1 MAPNDSGYI
10 KKNLPDN
17 VFKIG
22 VILLAI
28 GIILGIIGFI
38 VDSYRASFA
47 YLVSFIFFLSIVV
60 GSLFLVALEYAA
72 NADWSTPFRRISE
85 FLAAGL
91 PLLLIFAIP
100 LMFNTGSLFQWS
112 HANYIHSDKMLEAKS
127 AYLNTPFFM
136 VRVFAIIIIWIF
148 FYTLIIKNSR
158 KQDDTSN
165 QLLTKRNI
173 TLSVIFIPV
182 FAITIS
188 LVAVDWI
195 MSLESKWFST
205 IFGVYLFA
213 GVAWVSLAAL
223 TLTSIKLKEKGL
235 LHPAIKEDHYYSLGT
250 LMFAFTAFWGYIA
263 FSQYMLIW
271 YGNLPEET
279 FWFMQRWHG
288 GWKVVSILL
297 IFTHFIVPFF
307 YLLSYESKT
316 NLKKLKFISIWIL
329 CVHFL
334 DIYWLI
340 MPSMARNDYAYSF
353 SWIDFVFPLIFI
365 GVLMIVFNKVAQ
377 KINLVPVGDPKLKRG
392 LDFHLK

>member
-1 MAPNDSGYI
+1 MSPNDSVYI

-17 VFKIG
+17 ISKIG
-22 VILLAI
+22 GILLVI
-28 GIILGIIGFI
+28 GLVLGIAAFF

-72 NADWSTPFRRISE
+72 NADWSTPFRRVSE

-91 PLLLIFAIP
+91 PLLLIFTIP
-100 LMFNTGSLFQWS
+100 LLFNTSSLFQWS
-112 HANYIHSDKMLEAKS
+112 HADFVNSDKMLQAKS

-136 VRVFAIIIIWIF
+136 VRVFVIIIIWIF
-148 FYTLIIKNSR
+148 FYFLIIRNSR
-158 KQDDTSN
+158 KQDETGN
-165 QLLTKRNI
+165 QALTKRNI

-182 FAITIS
+182 FAITIT

-213 GVAWVSLAAL
+213 GVAWSSLAAL
-223 TLTSIKLKEKGL
+223 TLTSIKLKEKGF
-235 LHPAIKEDHYYSLGT
+235 LHPAVKEDHYYSLGT

-279 FWFMQRWHG
+279 FWFMQRWAG
-288 GWKVVSILL
+288 GWKIVSVLL
-297 IFTHFIVPFF
+297 IVTHFIVPFF
-307 YLLSYESKT
+307 YLISYEAKT
-316 NLKKLKFISIWIL
+316 NPKKLKFISIWIL
-329 CVHFL
+329 CVHLL

-340 MPSMARNDYAYSF
+340 MPSMSRNDHAYSF

-365 GVLMIVFNKVAQ
+365 GVIMIVFKKVSE
-377 KINLVPVGDPKLKRG
+377 KINLVPVRDPKLERG
-392 LDFHLK
+392 LNFHL

>member
-1 MAPNDSGYI
+1 MSPNDSGYI
-10 KKNLPDN
+10 KKDLPDN
-17 VFKIG
+17 IFKAG
-22 VILLAI
+22 SLLLVV
-28 GIILGIIGFI
+28 GLVLGISGFL

-72 NADWSTPFRRISE
+72 NADWSTPFRRVSE

-112 HANYIHSDKMLEAKS
+112 HADYIHSDKMLEAKS

-136 VRVFAIIIIWIF
+136 IRVFAIIIIWIL
-148 FYTLIIKNSR
+148 FYTFIIRNSR
-158 KQDDTSN
+158 KQDESGN

-173 TLSVIFIPV
+173 ILSVIFIPV
-182 FAITIS
+182 FAITVT

-213 GVAWVSLAAL
+213 GVALSALAAL
-223 TLTSIKLKEKGL
+223 TLVSIKLKEKGF

-279 FWFMQRWHG
+279 FWFMQRWEG
-288 GWKVVSILL
+288 GWKIISILL
-297 IFTHFIVPFF
+297 IVTHFIVPFF

-316 NLKKLKFISIWIL
+316 NPKKLKFISIWIL

-334 DIYWLI
+334 DLYWLI
-340 MPSMARNDYAYSF
+340 MPSMSKNDHAYSLN
-353 SWIDFVFPLIFI
+353 WIDFVFPLVFI
-365 GVLMIVFNKVAQ
+365 GVILMVFKKVSE

-392 LDFHLK
+392 LDFHL

>member
-1 MAPNDSGYI
+1 MSPNDSVYI

-17 VFKIG
+17 ISKIG
-22 VILLAI
+22 GILLVI
-28 GIILGIIGFI
+28 GLVLGIAAFFA
-38 VDSYRASFA
+38 DSYRASFA

-72 NADWSTPFRRISE
+72 NADWSTPFRRVSE

-100 LMFNTGSLFQWS
+100 LLFNTSSLFQWS
-112 HANYIHSDKMLEAKS
+112 HADFVNSDKMLQAKS

-136 VRVFAIIIIWIF
+136 VRVFAIIVIWIF
-148 FYTLIIKNSR
+148 FYFLIIRNSR
-158 KQDDTSN
+158 KQDDTGN
-165 QLLTKRNI
+165 QALTKRNI
-173 TLSVIFIPV
+173 TLSVIFIPI
-182 FAITIS
+182 FAITIT

-213 GVAWVSLAAL
+213 GVAWSSLAAL
-223 TLTSIKLKEKGL
+223 TLTSIKLKEKGF
-235 LHPAIKEDHYYSLGT
+235 LHPAVKEDHYYSLGT

-279 FWFMQRWHG
+279 FWFMQRWAG
-288 GWKVVSILL
+288 GWKIVSVLL
-297 IFTHFIVPFF
+297 IVTHFIVPFF
-307 YLLSYESKT
+307 YLISYEAKT

-329 CVHFL
+329 CVHLFDL
-334 DIYWLI
+334 YWLI
-340 MPSMARNDYAYSF
+340 MPSMSRNDHAYSF

-365 GVLMIVFNKVAQ
+365 GVIMIVFKKVSE
-377 KINLVPVGDPKLKRG
+377 KINLVPVRDPKLERG
-392 LDFHLK
+392 LNFHL

>member
-1 MAPNDSGYI
+1 MSQNDSGYL
-10 KKNLPDN
+10 KKSLLDN
-17 VFKIG
+17 VIKIG
-22 VILLAI
+22 GILLAT
-28 GIILGIIGFI
+28 GLVLGIAGFI

-72 NADWSTPFRRISE
+72 NADWSTPFRRVSE

-91 PLLLIFAIP
+91 PWLLIFAIP
-100 LMFNTGSLFQWS
+100 LMFYTGNLFQWS
-112 HANYIHSDKMLEAKS
+112 HADYINSDKMLQAKS

-136 VRVFAIIIIWIF
+136 VRVFAIIIIWVF
-148 FYTLIIKNSR
+148 FYFMIIRNSR
-158 KQDDTSN
+158 SQDATSN

-182 FAITIS
+182 FAITIT

-213 GVAWVSLAAL
+213 GVAWSSLAAL
-223 TLTSIKLKEKGL
+223 TIVSIKLKEKGF
-235 LHPAIKEDHYYSLGT
+235 LHPAVKEDHYYSLGT

-279 FWFMQRWHG
+279 FWFMQRWEG
-288 GWKVVSILL
+288 GWKIVSVLL
-297 IFTHFIVPFF
+297 IVAHFIVPFF

-316 NLKKLKFISIWIL
+316 NPRKLKFISIWIL

-334 DIYWLI
+334 DLYWMI
-340 MPSMARNDYAYSF
+340 MPSMSRNNHAYSF

-365 GVLMIVFNKVAQ
+365 GLLFVVFKKVAE
-377 KINLVPVGDPKLKRG
+377 KINLVPVGDPKLERG
-392 LDFHLK
+392 LNFHL

>member
-1 MAPNDSGYI
+1 MSPNDSVYI

-17 VFKIG
+17 ISKIG
-22 VILLAI
+22 GILLVI
-28 GIILGIIGFI
+28 GLVLGIAAFF

-72 NADWSTPFRRISE
+72 NADWSTPFRRVSE

-91 PLLLIFAIP
+91 PLLLIFTIP
-100 LMFNTGSLFQWS
+100 LLFNTSSLFQWS
-112 HANYIHSDKMLEAKS
+112 HADFVNSDKMLQAKS

-136 VRVFAIIIIWIF
+136 VRVFVIIIIWIF
-148 FYTLIIKNSR
+148 FYFLIIRNSR
-158 KQDDTSN
+158 KQDETGN
-165 QLLTKRNI
+165 QALTKRNI
-173 TLSVIFIPV
+173 TLSVIFIPI
-182 FAITIS
+182 FAITIT

-213 GVAWVSLAAL
+213 GVAWSSLAAL
-223 TLTSIKLKEKGL
+223 TLTSIKLKEKGF
-235 LHPAIKEDHYYSLGT
+235 LHPAVKEDHYYSLGT

-279 FWFMQRWHG
+279 FWFMQRWAG
-288 GWKVVSILL
+288 GWKIVSVLL
-297 IFTHFIVPFF
+297 IVTHFIVPFF
-307 YLLSYESKT
+307 YLISYEAKT
-316 NLKKLKFISIWIL
+316 NPKKLKFISIWIL
-329 CVHFL
+329 CVHLL

-340 MPSMARNDYAYSF
+340 MPSMSRNDHAYSF

-365 GVLMIVFNKVAQ
+365 GVIMIVFKKVSE
-377 KINLVPVGDPKLKRG
+377 KINLVPVRDPKLERG
-392 LDFHLK
+392 LNFHL

>member
-1 MAPNDSGYI
+1 
-10 KKNLPDN
+10 
-17 VFKIG
+17 
-22 VILLAI
+22 
-28 GIILGIIGFI
+28 
-38 VDSYRASFA
+38 
-47 YLVSFIFFLSIVV
+47 
-60 GSLFLVALEYAA
+60 
-72 NADWSTPFRRISE
+72 
-85 FLAAGL
+85 
-91 PLLLIFAIP
+91 
-100 LMFNTGSLFQWS
+100 
-112 HANYIHSDKMLEAKS
+112 MLEAKS

-213 GVAWVSLAAL
+213 GVAWASLAAL
-223 TLTSIKLKEKGL
+223 TLISIKLKEKGF

-288 GWKVVSILL
+288 GWKVISVLL
-297 IFTHFIVPFF
+297 IFTHFVVPFF

-340 MPSMARNDYAYSF
+340 MPSMARNDHAYSF
-353 SWIDFVFPLIFI
+353 SWIDFVFPLIFV
-365 GVLMIVFNKVAQ
+365 GVLMLVFNKVAQ
-377 KINLVPVGDPKLKRG
+377 RINLVPVGDPKLKRG
-392 LDFHLK
+392 LDFHL

>member
-1 MAPNDSGYI
+1 MSPNDSVYI

-17 VFKIG
+17 ISKIG
-22 VILLAI
+22 GILLVI
-28 GIILGIIGFI
+28 GLVLGIAAFF

-72 NADWSTPFRRISE
+72 NADWSTPFRRVSE

-100 LMFNTGSLFQWS
+100 LLFNTSSLFQWS
-112 HANYIHSDKMLEAKS
+112 HADFVNSDKMLQAKS

-148 FYTLIIKNSR
+148 FYFLIIRNSR
-158 KQDDTSN
+158 KQDDTGN
-165 QLLTKRNI
+165 QALTKRNI
-173 TLSVIFIPV
+173 TLSVIFIPI
-182 FAITIS
+182 FAITIT

-213 GVAWVSLAAL
+213 GVAWSSLAAL
-223 TLTSIKLKEKGL
+223 TLTSIKLKEKGF
-235 LHPAIKEDHYYSLGT
+235 LHPAVKEDHYYSLGT

-279 FWFMQRWHG
+279 FWFMQRWAG
-288 GWKVVSILL
+288 GWKIVSVLL
-297 IFTHFIVPFF
+297 IVTHFIVPFF
-307 YLLSYESKT
+307 YLISYEAKT

-329 CVHFL
+329 CVHLL
-334 DIYWLI
+334 DLYWLI
-340 MPSMARNDYAYSF
+340 MPSMSRNDHAYSF

-365 GVLMIVFNKVAQ
+365 GVIMIVFKKVSE
-377 KINLVPVGDPKLKRG
+377 KINLVPVRDPKLERG
-392 LDFHLK
+392 LNFHL

>member
-1 MAPNDSGYI
+1 MSPNDSGYI

-17 VFKIG
+17 VVKTG
-22 VILLAI
+22 GILLAI
-28 GIILGIIGFI
+28 GLVLGIVAFLA
-38 VDSYRASFA
+38 DSYRASFA

-72 NADWSTPFRRISE
+72 NADWSTPFRRVSE

-91 PLLLIFAIP
+91 PWLLIFAIP
-100 LMFNTGSLFQWS
+100 LLFNTSNLFQWS
-112 HANYIHSDKMLEAKS
+112 HEDYSNSDKMLQAKS

-136 VRVFAIIIIWIF
+136 VRVFVIIIIWTF
-148 FYTLIIKNSR
+148 FYFMIIKNSR
-158 KQDDTSN
+158 KQDDTGN
-165 QLLTKRNI
+165 QLLTKKNI

-182 FAITIS
+182 FAITIT

-213 GVAWVSLAAL
+213 GVAWSSLAAL
-223 TLTSIKLKEKGL
+223 TLTSIKLKEKGF
-235 LHPAIKEDHYYSLGT
+235 LHPAVKEDHYYSLGT

-279 FWFMQRWHG
+279 FWFMQRWAG
-288 GWKVVSILL
+288 GWKIVSVLL
-297 IFTHFIVPFF
+297 IVTHFIVPFF
-307 YLLSYESKT
+307 YLISYEAKT
-316 NLKKLKFISIWIL
+316 NPKKLKFISIWIL
-329 CVHFL
+329 CVHLL

-340 MPSMARNDYAYSF
+340 MPSMSRNDHAYSF

-365 GVLMIVFNKVAQ
+365 GVIMIVFKKVSE
-377 KINLVPVGDPKLKRG
+377 KINLVPVRDPKLERG
-392 LDFHLK
+392 LNFHL

>member
-1 MAPNDSGYI
+1 MSPNDSGYV

-17 VFKIG
+17 ISKIG
-22 VILLAI
+22 GILLVI
-28 GIILGIIGFI
+28 GLVLGIIAFFAN
-38 VDSYRASFA
+38 SYRASYA

-72 NADWSTPFRRISE
+72 NADWSTPFRRVSE

-91 PLLLIFAIP
+91 PLLLLFAIP
-100 LMFNTGSLFQWS
+100 LMFYTSNLFQWS
-112 HANYIHSDKMLEAKS
+112 HADLVNSDKILQAKS

-136 VRVFAIIIIWIF
+136 VRVFAIIIIWVF
-148 FYTLIIKNSR
+148 FYFMIIKNSR
-158 KQDDTSN
+158 KQDNTGN

-173 TLSVIFIPV
+173 TLSVIFIPI
-182 FAITIS
+182 FAITIT

-213 GVAWVSLAAL
+213 GVAWSSLAAL
-223 TLTSIKLKEKGL
+223 TLTSIKLKEKGF
-235 LHPAIKEDHYYSLGT
+235 LHPAVKEDHYYSLGT

-279 FWFMQRWHG
+279 FWFMQRWEG
-288 GWKVVSILL
+288 GWKVVSVLL
-297 IFTHFIVPFF
+297 IVTHFIVPFF
-307 YLLSYESKT
+307 YLISYEAKT
-316 NLKKLKFISIWIL
+316 NPKKLKFISIWIL

-334 DIYWLI
+334 DLYWLI
-340 MPSMARNDYAYSF
+340 MPSMARNDHAYSF

-365 GVLMIVFNKVAQ
+365 GVLMIVFKKVSE
-377 KINLVPVGDPKLKRG
+377 KNNLVPLQDPKLERG
-392 LDFHLK
+392 LNFHL

>member
-1 MAPNDSGYI
+1 MSPNDSGYI
-10 KKNLPDN
+10 KKDLPDN
-17 VFKIG
+17 IFKAG
-22 VILLAI
+22 SLLLVV
-28 GIILGIIGFI
+28 GLVLGISGFL

-72 NADWSTPFRRISE
+72 NADWSTPFRRVSE

-112 HANYIHSDKMLEAKS
+112 HADYIHSDKMLEAKS

-136 VRVFAIIIIWIF
+136 IRVFAIIIIWIL
-148 FYTLIIKNSR
+148 FYTFIIRNSR
-158 KQDDTSN
+158 KQDESGN

-182 FAITIS
+182 FAITVT

-213 GVAWVSLAAL
+213 GVALSALAAL
-223 TLTSIKLKEKGL
+223 TLVSIKLKEKGF

-279 FWFMQRWHG
+279 FWFMQRWEG
-288 GWKVVSILL
+288 GWKIISILL
-297 IFTHFIVPFF
+297 IVTHFIVPFF

-316 NLKKLKFISIWIL
+316 NPKKLKFISIWIL

-334 DIYWLI
+334 DLYWLI
-340 MPSMARNDYAYSF
+340 MPSMSKNDHAYSLN
-353 SWIDFVFPLIFI
+353 WIDFVFPLVFI
-365 GVLMIVFNKVAQ
+365 GVILMVFKKVSE

-392 LDFHLK
+392 LDFHL

>member
-1 MAPNDSGYI
+1 MAQNDSGYI

-17 VFKIG
+17 ISRTG
-22 VILLAI
+22 GILL
-28 GIILGIIGFI
+28 GLGLVLGIIAFFA
-38 VDSYRASFA
+38 DSYRASFA

-72 NADWSTPFRRISE
+72 NADWSTPFRRVSE

-91 PLLLIFAIP
+91 PLLLLFAIP
-100 LMFNTGSLFQWS
+100 LMFYTSNLFQWS
-112 HANYIHSDKMLEAKS
+112 HADLVNSDKMLQAKS

-136 VRVFAIIIIWIF
+136 VRVFAIIVIWLF
-148 FYTLIIKNSR
+148 FYFMITKNSR
-158 KQDDTSN
+158 KQDDTGN

-173 TLSVIFIPV
+173 TLSVIFIPI
-182 FAITIS
+182 FAITIT
-188 LVAVDWI
+188 LVSVDWI

-213 GVAWVSLAAL
+213 GVTWSSLAAL
-223 TLTSIKLKEKGL
+223 TLTSIKLKEKGF
-235 LHPAIKEDHYYSLGT
+235 LHPAVKEDHYYSLGT

-279 FWFMQRWHG
+279 FWFMQRWEG
-288 GWKVVSILL
+288 GWKIVSILL
-297 IFTHFIVPFF
+297 IVTHFIVPFF
-307 YLLSYESKT
+307 YLISYEAKT
-316 NLKKLKFISIWIL
+316 NPKKLKFISIWIL

-334 DIYWLI
+334 DLYWLI
-340 MPSMARNDYAYSF
+340 MPSMARNDHAYSF

-365 GVLMIVFNKVAQ
+365 GVIMIVFKKVSE
-377 KINLVPVGDPKLKRG
+377 KTNLVPVQDPKLERG
-392 LDFHLK
+392 LNFHL

>member
-1 MAPNDSGYI
+1 MSLNDSGYI

-17 VFKIG
+17 ISKIG
-22 VILLAI
+22 GILFI
-28 GIILGIIGFI
+28 GGLILGIIAFLA
-38 VDSYRASFA
+38 DSYRASYA

-72 NADWSTPFRRISE
+72 NADWSTPFRRVSE

-91 PLLLIFAIP
+91 PLLLLFAIP
-100 LMFNTGSLFQWS
+100 LMFYTSNLFQWS
-112 HANYIHSDKMLEAKS
+112 HADYINSDKMLQAKS

-136 VRVFAIIIIWIF
+136 VRVFAIIVIWIF
-148 FYTLIIKNSR
+148 FYFMIIKNSR
-158 KQDDTSN
+158 KQDETGN
-165 QLLTKRNI
+165 QILTKRNI
-173 TLSVIFIPV
+173 TLSVIFIPI
-182 FAITIS
+182 FAITIT

-213 GVAWVSLAAL
+213 GVTWSSLAAL
-223 TLTSIKLKEKGL
+223 TITSINLKEKGF
-235 LHPAIKEDHYYSLGT
+235 LHPAVKEDHYYSLGT

-279 FWFMQRWHG
+279 FWFMQRWEG
-288 GWKVVSILL
+288 GWKIVSILL
-297 IFTHFIVPFF
+297 IVTHFIIPFF
-307 YLLSYESKT
+307 YLISYEVKT
-316 NLKKLKFISIWIL
+316 NPRKLKFISIWIL

-334 DIYWLI
+334 DLYWLI
-340 MPSMARNDYAYSF
+340 MPSMARNDHAYSF

-365 GVLMIVFNKVAQ
+365 GVLMIVFKKVSE
-377 KINLVPVGDPKLKRG
+377 KTNLVPVQDPKLERG
-392 LDFHLK
+392 LNFHL

>member
-1 MAPNDSGYI
+1 MPNDSGYI

-17 VFKIG
+17 VSKIG
-22 VILLAI
+22 GILLVI
-28 GIILGIIGFI
+28 GLILGVAAFFA
-38 VDSYRASFA
+38 DSYRASFA

-72 NADWSTPFRRISE
+72 NADWSTPFRRVSE

-100 LMFNTGSLFQWS
+100 LMFNTSNLFQWS
-112 HANYIHSDKMLEAKS
+112 HADYVSSDKMLQAKS

-148 FYTLIIKNSR
+148 FYFMIIKNSR
-158 KQDDTSN
+158 KQDDTGN

-173 TLSVIFIPV
+173 TLSVIFIPI
-182 FAITIS
+182 FAITLT

-195 MSLESKWFST
+195 MSLESRWFST

-213 GVAWVSLAAL
+213 GVAWSSLAAL
-223 TLTSIKLKEKGL
+223 TITSIKLKEKGF
-235 LHPAIKEDHYYSLGT
+235 LHPSVKEDHYYSLGT

-279 FWFMQRWHG
+279 FWFMQRWAG
-288 GWKVVSILL
+288 GWKIVSVLL
-297 IFTHFIVPFF
+297 IITHFIVPFF
-307 YLLSYESKT
+307 YLISYESKT
-316 NLKKLKFISIWIL
+316 NPKKLKFISIWIL

-334 DIYWLI
+334 DLYWLI
-340 MPSMARNDYAYSF
+340 MPSMARNDHAYSF

-365 GVLMIVFNKVAQ
+365 GVIMIVFKKVAE
-377 KINLVPVGDPKLKRG
+377 KTNLVPVRDPKLERG
-392 LDFHLK
+392 LNFHL

>member
-1 MAPNDSGYI
+1 MPQNDSGYL
-10 KKNLPDN
+10 KKSLPDN
-17 VFKIG
+17 VIKIG
-22 VILLAI
+22 GMLLAT
-28 GIILGIIGFI
+28 GLVLGIAGFI

-72 NADWSTPFRRISE
+72 NADWSTPFRRVSE

-91 PLLLIFAIP
+91 PWLLIFAIP
-100 LMFNTGSLFQWS
+100 LMFYTGNLFQWS
-112 HANYIHSDKMLEAKS
+112 HADYINSDKMLQAKS

-136 VRVFAIIIIWIF
+136 VRVFAIIIIWVF
-148 FYTLIIKNSR
+148 FYFMIIRNSR
-158 KQDDTSN
+158 SQDATSN

-182 FAITIS
+182 FAITIT

-213 GVAWVSLAAL
+213 GVAWSSLAAL
-223 TLTSIKLKEKGL
+223 TIVSIKLKEKGF
-235 LHPAIKEDHYYSLGT
+235 LHPAVKEDHYYSLGT

-279 FWFMQRWHG
+279 FWFMQRWEG
-288 GWKVVSILL
+288 GWKIVSVLL
-297 IFTHFIVPFF
+297 IVAHFIVPFF

-316 NLKKLKFISIWIL
+316 NPRKLKFISIWIL

-334 DIYWLI
+334 DLYWMI
-340 MPSMARNDYAYSF
+340 MPSMSRNNHAYSF
-353 SWIDFVFPLIFI
+353 SWIDFVFPLNFI
-365 GVLMIVFNKVAQ
+365 GLLFVVFKKVAE
-377 KINLVPVGDPKLKRG
+377 KINLVPVGDPKLERG
-392 LDFHLK
+392 LNFHL

>member
-1 MAPNDSGYI
+1 MLPSEAGYI
-10 KKNLPDN
+10 KKNLPDK
-17 VFKIG
+17 VLKIGGILFAIG
-22 VILLAI
+22 VIL
-28 GIILGIIGFI
+28 GIAGFL
-38 VDSYRASFA
+38 VDSFRASFA

-72 NADWSTPFRRISE
+72 NADWSTPFRRVSE

-91 PLLLIFAIP
+91 PLLFILAIP
-100 LMFNTGSLFQWS
+100 LMFNTSSLFQWS
-112 HANYIHSDKMLEAKS
+112 HSDYINSDKMLQAKS

-136 VRVFAIIIIWIF
+136 VRVFAIIIIWVF
-148 FYTLIIKNSR
+148 FYFMIIRNSR
-158 KQDDTSN
+158 NQDATGN

-182 FAITIS
+182 FAITIT

-213 GVAWVSLAAL
+213 GVAWSSLAAL
-223 TLTSIKLKEKGL
+223 TITSIKLKEKGL
-235 LHPAIKEDHYYSLGT
+235 LHPAIREDHYYSLGT

-279 FWFMQRWHG
+279 FWFMQRWEG
-288 GWKVVSILL
+288 GWKYISILL
-297 IFTHFIVPFF
+297 IVAHFIVPFF
-307 YLLSYESKT
+307 FLLSYESKI
-316 NLKKLKFISIWIL
+316 NLRKLKFISIWIL

-334 DIYWLI
+334 DIYWLV
-340 MPSMARNDYAYSF
+340 MPSMARDNHAYSF
-353 SWIDFVFPLIFI
+353 SWIDFVFPIGILGLIILIFN
-365 GVLMIVFNKVAQ
+365 FNAK
-377 KINLVPVGDPKLKRG
+377 KHNLIPVGDPKLQRG
-392 LDFHLK
+392 LDFTLH